1 MGHVSPQSKATPA
14 EDGYIIRRYEPADR
28 DQFLDLYEEVF
39 EKPRTPEWFDWRY
52 GGPHTDE
59 VRMFLAEKDG
69 EIVGAEPFI
78 SFEIR
83 GGDESVSALQPA
95 DAMVHPDHR
104 RNGLLTRITEAAI
117 DYYTDDGPSFIFN
130 FPNQAAIGAFLK
142 LGWVQV
148 GEVATAYRIQKPSA
162 FLKSDRAQRM
172 GPFADLLFAAGHRAR
187 DAATLAAARHGGDDD
202 VTVTRHAEIPAK
214 RLAALY
220 ESATPPRLHAPRTEA
235 FYNWRFANPQ
245 WDTAAYSAK
254 RDGEIVASI
263 VACTQA
269 TRGITTTKILDALP
283 MVDPE
288 AESEAFDRL
297 LRVAIADHDY
307 ADAVAVAEDTVPPKV
322 LSRLNFLRNDSFPMS
337 IRGSPTPVVARP
349 LVPEDEAQ
357 WTVGGRHLADRN
369 DWRLSFAEQDTSV

>member
-1 MGHVSPQSKATPA
+1 MGHASPQSKVTPA
-14 EDGYIIRRYEPADR
+14 EDGYIVRRYEPADR
-28 DQFLDLYEEVF
+28 EKFLALYEEVF
-39 EKPRTPEWFDWRY
+39 EKTRTSEWFDWRY
-52 GGPHTDE
+52 GGPHTDD

-83 GGDESVSALQPA
+83 GGDETVYALQPA

-117 DYYTDDGPSFIFN
+117 DYYTDNGPSFIFN

-148 GEVATAYRIQKPSA
+148 GEVATAYRIQRPST
-162 FLKSDRAQRM
+162 FLKSDRAQRF
-172 GPFADLLFAAGHRAR
+172 GPVADVLSAAGYRAR
-187 DAATLAAARHGGDDD
+187 DAATLAASRRQSDDE
-202 VTVTRHAEIPAK
+202 VTVTRHAEIPAE

-220 ESATPPRLHAPRTEA
+220 ESAVPSRLHAPRTEA
-235 FYNWRFANPQ
+235 FYDWRFGNPQ
-245 WDTAAYSAK
+245 WDVAAYSAK

-263 VACTQA
+263 VACTQE

-283 MVDPE
+283 MVDAE

-297 LRVAIADHDY
+297 LRVAIADHED
-307 ADAVAVAEDTVPPKV
+307 ADAIAVAEDTIPSNV
-322 LSRLNFLRNDSFPMS
+322 LSRLNFLSNDSFPMS

-349 LVPEDEAQ
+349 LVPEDDAQ
-357 WTVGGRHLADRN
+357 WTVGGKHLADRE

>member
-14 EDGYIIRRYEPADR
+14 EDGYVVRRYEPADR

-39 EKPRTPEWFDWRY
+39 EKARTPEWFNWRY

-78 SFEIR
+78 SFEIC
-83 GGDESVSALQPA
+83 GGGETVSALQPA

-117 DYYTDDGPSFIFN
+117 DHYTDAGPSFIFN

-162 FLKSDRAQRM
+162 FLKSDRAKRM
-172 GPFADLLFAAGHRAR
+172 GPLADAFSAAGYRAR
-187 DAATLAAARHGGDDD
+187 DAATLAAARRRSDDE
-202 VTVTRHAEIPAK
+202 VTVTRHADIPSK

-220 ESATPPRLHAPRTEA
+220 ESAVSPRLHAPRTEA
-235 FYNWRFANPQ
+235 FYDWRFANPQ
-245 WDTAAYSAK
+245 WDTVAYTAK
-254 RDGEIVASI
+254 REGELVASI
-263 VACTQA
+263 VTCTQA
-269 TRGITTTKILDALP
+269 SHGITTTKILDALP
-283 MVDPE
+283 IVDAE

-297 LRVAIADHDY
+297 LRVAIDDHDY
-307 ADAVAVAEDTVPPKV
+307 VDTVAVAEDTIPPTV
-322 LSRLNFLRNDSFPMS
+322 LSRLNFFRNDRFPMS

-349 LVPEDEAQ
+349 LVPEDETQ
-357 WTVGGRHLADRN
+357 WTVGGRHLADRA
-369 DWRLSFAEQDTSV
+369 DWCLSFAEQDTSV